1 MSDLKHKGDAPP
13 SPKELH
19 QQSIGSGSYNRF
31 APLLPPPAGRPRIN
45 SKRKYDVDHSGAPPK
60 TPKLDHNVVFEQ
72 LRASEE
78 AMVTIKDSFKDAL
91 SIGEDCYTA
100 TDGGTGEA
108 FFKLA
113 KTVELLISNQERM
126 FTIMVDAVGIS
137 QKPPG
142 KSYADVT
149 VTGESKN
156 SNIPRQ
162 RLRSLS
168 QVDNRPKKLRQAISK
183 SEKSVTI
190 FDLDLGPVPI
200 INRETLSKKVTLILH
215 EKARSAGIYK
225 DSPTAAAESMDDIL
239 SCASIDILGKG
250 SKLFFNTKDTTDVR
264 NNKMCTVPIKLT
276 FRDRNMRVQAEQ
288 TLKKVCKVKCATP
301 YPKKLR
307 VFMDKFV
314 KECKVIRPDCFI
326 LAKVDIEKLCITAKT
341 RTDSGWIDVDHKVTI
356 PVDLLDPVELDAASE
371 GEDEAEMASLS

>member
-1 MSDLKHKGDAPP
+1 MSDLKRKGDAPP

-19 QQSIGSGSYNRF
+19 QQSIGSASYNRF
-31 APLLPPPAGRPRIN
+31 APLLPPSAGRPRIN
-45 SKRKYDVDHSGAPPK
+45 SKRKHDVDHSDAPPK

-78 AMVTIKDSFKDAL
+78 AMVSIKDSFKDAL

-142 KSYADVT
+142 KSYADAT

-168 QVDNRPKKLRQAISK
+168 QVNNRPKKLRQAISK
-183 SEKSVTI
+183 SEKLVTI

-200 INRETLSKKVTLILH
+200 INRETLSKKVTLILQSQIH
-215 EKARSAGIYK
+215 GHLQGQPDGRRGINGRH
-225 DSPTAAAESMDDIL
+225 SL
-239 SCASIDILGKG
+239 
-250 SKLFFNTKDTTDVR
+250 
-264 NNKMCTVPIKLT
+264 
-276 FRDRNMRVQAEQ
+276 
-288 TLKKVCKVKCATP
+288 
-301 YPKKLR
+301 LR
-307 VFMDKFV
+307 
-314 KECKVIRPDCFI
+314 
-326 LAKVDIEKLCITAKT
+326 LN
-341 RTDSGWIDVDHKVTI
+341 
-356 PVDLLDPVELDAASE
+356 
-371 GEDEAEMASLS
+371 

>member
-1 MSDLKHKGDAPP
+1 
-13 SPKELH
+13 
-19 QQSIGSGSYNRF
+19 
-31 APLLPPPAGRPRIN
+31 
-45 SKRKYDVDHSGAPPK
+45 
-60 TPKLDHNVVFEQ
+60 
-72 LRASEE
+72 
-78 AMVTIKDSFKDAL
+78 MVSIKDSFKDAL

-126 FTIMVDAVGIS
+126 FTIMVDAVGIA

-142 KSYADVT
+142 KSYADAT
-149 VTGESKN
+149 VSGESKN

-225 DSPTAAAESMDDIL
+225 DRPNAAAESMDDIL

-250 SKLFFNTKDTTDVR
+250 SKLFYNSKDTTDAR
-264 NNKMCTVPIKLT
+264 NNKMCTVPIKLS
-276 FRDRNMRVQAEQ
+276 FRDRNMRFQAEQ

-301 YPKKLR
+301 TLR
-307 VFMDKFV
+307 NCESSWTNLSRNV
-314 KECKVIRPDCFI
+314 RSLNP
-326 LAKVDIEKLCITAKT
+326 TA
-341 RTDSGWIDVDHKVTI
+341 
-356 PVDLLDPVELDAASE
+356 
-371 GEDEAEMASLS
+371 LS